1 MQINKELSC
10 GKKTEN
16 HLTSYTF
23 SRVPG
28 SVVITTY
35 LNSAQSSLHI
45 QKIIP
50 TKKYKTNRKK
60 VYKKPNFIICLVSTV
75 LKFFQYLY
83 KPLFFVEF
91 SPRDDHNI

>member
-10 GKKTEN
+10 GKKTET

-50 TKKYKTNRKK
+50 AKNKN
-60 VYKKPNFIICLVSTV
+60 KPEKSI
-75 LKFFQYLY
+75 
-83 KPLFFVEF
+83 
-91 SPRDDHNI
+91 

>member
-1 MQINKELSC
+1 MQINRELSC
-10 GKKTEN
+10 GKKTET

-23 SRVPG
+23 SRIPG

-50 TKKYKTNRKK
+50 AKK
-60 VYKKPNFIICLVSTV
+60 
-75 LKFFQYLY
+75 
-83 KPLFFVEF
+83 
-91 SPRDDHNI
+91 

>member
-10 GKKTEN
+10 GKKTET

-50 TKKYKTNRKK
+50 TKKIKQTGKK
-60 VYKKPNFIICLVSTV
+60 YIKNPTS
-75 LKFFQYLY
+75 
-83 KPLFFVEF
+83 
-91 SPRDDHNI
+91 

>member
-10 GKKTEN
+10 GKKTET

-35 LNSAQSSLHI
+35 LNSAQSSLHM

-50 TKKYKTNRKK
+50 TKKK
-60 VYKKPNFIICLVSTV
+60 
-75 LKFFQYLY
+75 
-83 KPLFFVEF
+83 
-91 SPRDDHNI
+91 

>member
-35 LNSAQSSLHI
+35 HNSAQSSLHI

-50 TKKYKTNRKK
+50 TKK
-60 VYKKPNFIICLVSTV
+60 I
-75 LKFFQYLY
+75 
-83 KPLFFVEF
+83 
-91 SPRDDHNI
+91 

>member
-10 GKKTEN
+10 GKKTET

-45 QKIIP
+45 QKNNPNKKNIKQ
-50 TKKYKTNRKK
+50 TGKKYIKNPT
-60 VYKKPNFIICLVSTV
+60 S
-75 LKFFQYLY
+75 
-83 KPLFFVEF
+83 
-91 SPRDDHNI
+91 

>member
-10 GKKTEN
+10 GKKTET

-50 TKKYKTNRKK
+50 TKKNIKQTGKKYIKT
-60 VYKKPNFIICLVSTV
+60 PTS
-75 LKFFQYLY
+75 
-83 KPLFFVEF
+83 
-91 SPRDDHNI
+91 

>member
-10 GKKTEN
+10 GKKTET

-50 TKKYKTNRKK
+50 TKKNIEQTGKK
-60 VYKKPNFIICLVSTV
+60 YIKNPTS
-75 LKFFQYLY
+75 
-83 KPLFFVEF
+83 
-91 SPRDDHNI
+91 